1 VRDLVWLGQRLA
13 EAGQADIRELAP
25 GVPTAELIVMYDLLD
40 HGPST
45 ITDLAERTGYVQSRV
60 SSAVVGLCERNWAQ
74 TRSDPSDGRR
84 TIVYVPQEAQRQA
97 RQVQARNATG
107 EVLHPLLA
115 ELTWRELLYQQTE
128 PLNAALSAGGGAT
141 TRDTATAPP
150 AAITIA
156 AATAVTRRHMRCLR
170 SAAARSSSAR
180 SAASGRSPASRAAGP
195 ASSRTSLVTSAAGT
209 LPSRPGSPASPA
221 SSSRQPK
228 HPAR

>member
-1 VRDLVWLGQRLA
+1 MHLVRANLEGVNVRDLVWLGQRLA

-115 ELTWRELLYQQTE
+115 ELPARRREAIVSALTDLHDLLRHHDNG
-128 PLNAALSAGGGAT
+128 PSAARDSTQESPAPALPAT
-141 TRDTATAPP
+141 TRQ
-150 AAITIA
+150 
-156 AATAVTRRHMRCLR
+156 R
-170 SAAARSSSAR
+170 
-180 SAASGRSPASRAAGP
+180 
-195 ASSRTSLVTSAAGT
+195 
-209 LPSRPGSPASPA
+209 
-221 SSSRQPK
+221 
-228 HPAR
+228 